1 MDDMRDRMNRL
12 QQSMNRVIN
21 ENSKQFVY
29 SVVDMKE
36 DKNVIVD
43 LLAVLRD
50 DSMDVEGC
58 RELIFRLAADSQAD
72 GKKVW
77 GMQQ

>member
-1 MDDMRDRMNRL
+1 MRDRMSRL
-12 QQSMNRVIN
+12 QQSMNRIIS
-21 ENSKQFVY
+21 ESSKQYVY
-29 SVVDMKE
+29 SIVDMKE

-58 RELIFRLAADSQAD
+58 RELIFRLAADGQAD

-77 GMQQ
+77 GTRR